1 MCFGGV
7 REGWR
12 RFSFLPLSDPP
23 LHSPHPR
30 SHLLNRLVPR
40 LLGAPGPS
48 TDTAPDGARLA
59 ALTKEGV
66 AATARDRAASHTLEA
81 ILAVAPRSLRTELDA
96 RFLRG
101 NFAELATH
109 PVANFVVQAALGA
122 GDTAPAAKGAARE
135 LGPAAPA
142 LLAASRGGVL
152 VALVG
157 LARRV
162 GAAEAEVGAA
172 VATAAASLPGGAAAG
187 LFTLN
192 DATAAGDIIA
202 ARRLSPVGCALL
214 AAVLRLPP
222 PGGNSFADAVAA
234 LPPPAL
240 TRAASDSAGSR
251 AVEALLTGP
260 CLSTKI
266 LKTLMRKLEGR
277 WAAVG
282 ATPGG
287 VHVVEK
293 CYERAPAAHRE
304 AIAAELAAAEASL
317 GTAPRTIAMLRKCG
331 VAEFKR
337 SPDAWRRRDVAGA
350 RARTVLADVTGD
362 ALPLP
367 PPPPRLDEDAG
378 QALPLPPPPPQQAE
392 KPAGGDD
399 GERVRKQ
406 RGGRKRTARA
416 AKAAAAAKKGREA

>member
-1 MCFGGV
+1 MSLCV
-7 REGWR
+7 LVGWGR
-12 RFSFLPLSDPP
+12 VATFFLSSSLTP
-23 LHSPHPR
+23 PHPHTTHR
-30 SHLLNRLVPR
+30 HLLNRIIPR

-101 NFAELATH
+101 NFAELAAH

-122 GDTAPAAKGAARE
+122 GDAAPAARGAARE

-152 VALVG
+152 VALAG

-162 GAAEAEVGAA
+162 GAAEADVGAA
-172 VATAAASLPGGAAAG
+172 VATAAAALPGGAAAG

-214 AAVLRLPP
+214 AAVLRLPS
-222 PGGNSFADAVAA
+222 PGGNAFADAVVA

-240 TRAASDSAGSR
+240 TRAAADSAGSR

-260 CLSTKI
+260 CMSTKT
-266 LKTLMRKLEGR
+266 LKTMMRKLEGR

-304 AIAAELAAAEASL
+304 AIATGLAAAETAL

-337 SPDAWRRRDVAGA
+337 SPDAGRRRDAAGA
-350 RARTVLADVTGD
+350 RARAVLADVTGD

-367 PPPPRLDEDAG
+367 PPPPRDEDAG
-378 QALPLPPPPPQQAE
+378 QTLPPPPPQQQAE
-392 KPAGGDD
+392 PTAGDD